1 MPSETSLYCAL
12 SLRLIVHNSARIQL
26 IMFGRPHLSDFIS
39 ETLEIDVPTIHVTSN
54 NNSADIVHYIE
65 SSIQKSIMLKRVSTE
80 LRAEIVEKLST
91 GAQGMFIW
99 VDLVLQELLKKK
111 STSAI
116 RKSLNEAPKGLKEML
131 CHVLESFSLTL
142 IDDEPDNLNELL
154 AWTACAQQ
162 PLSLGELDTVVKLNS
177 PDGEGM
183 IYLEGALR
191 KQFAAFFS
199 LSRDDGL
206 STAELQTRLPS
217 DYENDAEIQ
226 DSEPD
231 EVLEDD
237 DDVTIFDSNPATT
250 QVTFCHGS
258 VGDFLRDPS
267 QGKVSANDEHPA
279 IGVDYRSAKLSVFK
293 TCLNLF
299 CDDELQRKPQNCNQS
314 LMPYAFNNW
323 LHHFIAAE
331 VPTRGDITQRKEIVG
346 LLAKMFGREEFMT
359 NWAGGIGWGFFNN
372 DNVSRIRSWL
382 DNEDDMTSLPSEDQ
396 DFIKATAESPALT
409 FKPLAKYIAKKW
421 LEDVYWL
428 PGRCCEI
435 VYGYMRLENG
445 SPLDD
450 NWVGLNAAEDIISVA
465 EWTELPKTAVWHR
478 RLGIALREHQNY
490 DESLEHF
497 AKALDLDN
505 TMWLARAGIAMV
517 YISKQEYGKA
527 IELDKITERD
537 IQQNLL
543 DERENTLLVKAN
555 LHKTLERIAECYEAL
570 KDEENCF
577 IYYQNAQRYDRNC
590 NSCTCLILSKM
601 HEKELCDDMIDL
613 LRAMDA
619 EQVYGQNFS
628 CLTNSLWQNQNE
640 SADYFISVATA
651 AQKTENVDYLIEV
664 YRNAIQTAKKHLKM
678 VVASGLELCIARL
691 YSQYTREQKKAVRI
705 WNNIVE
711 TFPGSREESDMGEI
725 KQSASTHL
733 ARYFFQRAFDLG
745 YDSPDTDKYVRRME
759 KLAKTRPRSV
769 DDSQTFVSASPPA
782 LILGLWYRLNGMNNE
797 ANNCFRPSI
806 QEAIQILSD
815 DDPDNDLQGFYQLVF
830 ALLAAGDDENVIAI
844 AHYCGAYEQE
854 QNPVDSIETPTSETD
869 EAATDINESDNANNG
884 TIISIDPGSIK
895 CDGSCNRIFYQ
906 YDNFSV
912 CRYCYNIGFC
922 ENCLALVKSGTLP
935 LNLCSKDHEW
945 LVIPP
950 KPRGMPSSGSNI
962 LVGGVL
968 SNIEEWKSGLK
979 KRWQV

>member
-1 MPSETSLYCAL
+1 MLII
-12 SLRLIVHNSARIQL
+12 RLIVNSPARIQL
-26 IMFGRPHLSDFIS
+26 VMFGRPHLSDFIS
-39 ETLEIDVPTIHVTSN
+39 ETLEVDVPTIHVTSS
-54 NNSADIVHYIE
+54 NNSADIVHYIK
-65 SSIQKSIMLKRVSTE
+65 SSIQKSTTLKRVSME

-142 IDDEPDNLNELL
+142 IDDESDNLNELL
-154 AWTACAQQ
+154 AWTACAQR
-162 PLSLGELDTVVKLNS
+162 PLSLGELDTVVKLSS

-191 KQFAAFFS
+191 KQFAAFFI

-206 STAELQTRLPS
+206 STAELQTRLPT
-217 DYENDAEIQ
+217 DYENDAEVQ

-231 EVLEDD
+231 DVLEDV
-237 DDVTIFDSNPATT
+237 DDVTVFDSNPATT
-250 QVTFCHGS
+250 EVTFCHGS
-258 VGDFLRDPS
+258 IGDFLRDPS
-267 QGKVSANDEHPA
+267 QGKVSANSEYPA
-279 IGVDYRSAKLSVFK
+279 IGVDFSSAKLSVFK
-293 TCLNLF
+293 TCLELF
-299 CDDELQRKPQNCNQS
+299 CDDELQQKPQNCKES

-323 LHHFIAAE
+323 LYHFIAAE
-331 VPTRGDITQRKEIVG
+331 VPRTNDITQRKEIVG
-346 LLAKMFGREEFMT
+346 LLAKMFGQEEFMK

-372 DNVSRIRSWL
+372 NNVSLIRSWL
-382 DNEDDMTSLPSEDQ
+382 DNEDDITSLPSEDQ
-396 DFIKATAESPALT
+396 DFIRATAESPALT
-409 FKPLAKYIAKKW
+409 FKPLARYIAKRW

-435 VYGYMRLENG
+435 VYGYIRLENG
-445 SPLDD
+445 SPLEDS
-450 NWVGLNAAEDIISVA
+450 WIGLNEAEDIISVA
-465 EWTELPKTAVWHR
+465 EWAEIPKTAVWHR

-490 DESLEHF
+490 DESLQHF
-497 AKALDLDN
+497 TRALELDK

-543 DERENTLLVKAN
+543 DENENVVLVKAN
-555 LHKTLERIAECYEAL
+555 LHKTQERIAECYAAL
-570 KDEENCF
+570 EEEENCF
-577 IYYQNAQRYDRNC
+577 MYYQRAQSNDRNC
-590 NSCTCLILSKM
+590 DGCTSLLLSKM
-601 HEKELCDDMIDL
+601 HEKGLYDDMISL
-613 LRAMDA
+613 LKAMDE
-619 EQVYGQNFS
+619 EQVYGQTFS

-651 AQKTENVDYLIEV
+651 GQKTGNVDYLVEV
-664 YRNAIQTAKKHLKM
+664 YRNAIQTAKKHLKT
-678 VVASGLELCIARL
+678 VVASSLELCLAKL
-691 YSQYTREQKKAVRI
+691 YSQYTQEERKAARI

-725 KQSASTHL
+725 KQSATTNL
-733 ARYFFQRAFDLG
+733 ARHFFQRALDVG
-745 YDSPDTDKYVRRME
+745 YGSPNADKFVRKME
-759 KLAKTRPRSV
+759 KLAKTRPRSMY
-769 DDSQTFVSASPPA
+769 DSQTFVSASPPA
-782 LILGLWYRLNGMNNE
+782 LVLGLWYRLNGMNE
-797 ANNCFRPSI
+797 DAKSCFRPSI
-806 QEAIQILSD
+806 KEALQILSD

-844 AHYCGAYEQE
+844 AHFCGAYEE
-854 QNPVDSIETPTSETD
+854 EPDPGDSNETPNNETD
-869 EAATDINESDNANNG
+869 EGAVDTGESNNANTG
-884 TIISIDPGSIK
+884 TTISIAPGSIK

-912 CRYCYNIGFC
+912 CRYCYNVGFC
-922 ENCLALVKSGTLP
+922 ENCLSLVKSGTLP
-935 LNLCSKDHEW
+935 LNLCSKEHEW

-950 KPRGMPSSGSNI
+950 KPRGMPSGGSKI
-962 LVGGVL
+962 LVGGVPTNL
-968 SNIEEWKSGLK
+968 EDWKNGLRK
-979 KRWQV
+979 KWQV